1 MSCFM
6 GRIKQMKVSEIV
18 KKASSEGMTALEKA
32 KKMAMKNKYLR
43 FAKSKISKHPGKA
56 GAIAGYKTGGVISH
70 IATKNEDKETED
82 E

>member
-1 MSCFM
+1 MSRFM

-32 KKMAMKNKYLR
+32 KKMAMKNKYVR

-56 GAIAGYKTGGVISH
+56 GAAAGYTAAKAFNS
-70 IATKNEDKETED
+70 NENKEMED